1 MTTKKTKSTA
11 AKKPRKKATKK
22 PSNKLEALEETTGK
36 KEATNDKLSGLSFA
50 DGKDEEK
57 IQKAKELE
65 ELVGLK
71 QVNPYGTT
79 IPEVFDAKL
88 RDMALVDM
96 QALAVS
102 VGVFPSGN
110 TTSLKKKLKK
120 GFDEYLRG
128 SSSFIIPPAGSICQG
143 ADRDS
148 EEFKKA
154 LELMKEGL

>member
-1 MTTKKTKSTA
+1 MSTKKTKSTTA
-11 AKKPRKKATKK
+11 QKSPKKGPKK
-22 PSNKLEALEETTGK
+22 SNSKLEALNETTGK
-36 KEATNDKLSGLSFA
+36 TAATDKLSSLKFA

-79 IPEVFDAKL
+79 IPEVFDMKL
-88 RDMALVDM
+88 REMALVDM
-96 QALAVS
+96 QELAVS

-110 TTSLKKKLKK
+110 STSLKKKLKK

-128 SSSFIIPPAGSICQG
+128 SSSFIIPPAGHICQG
-143 ADRDS
+143 ADRES
-148 EEFKKA
+148 EAFKKA

>member
-1 MTTKKTKSTA
+1 MSTKKTKSTT
-11 AKKPRKKATKK
+11 AKKTTKRA
-22 PSNKLEALEETTGK
+22 SGKLDKLNQATGK
-36 KEATNDKLSGLSFA
+36 KVAKKDKLSGLSFA

-57 IQKAKELE
+57 IQKAKEME

-79 IPEVFDAKL
+79 IAEVFDAKL

-96 QALAVS
+96 QELAVS

-110 TTSLKKKLKK
+110 TTTLKKKLKK
-120 GFDEYLRG
+120 GFDEYIRG
-128 SSSFIIPPAGSICQG
+128 SSSFIIPPAGSVCQG

-148 EEFKKA
+148 DEFKKA